1 MLSFKDQTAMNCL
14 LSPFKDFI
22 NPEVQSKHSERVL
35 ADIERVNSL
44 PTPEKIEYQQ
54 KIADEILQ
62 ALSTIDPNCVIAGGA
77 VADWHFGKPAKD
89 LDVYFFYKDVEDYMF
104 KANPDADGE
113 YFWYGERTEGYFQ
126 EMADKLK
133 AMFGEDVIIKC
144 GDKIPQG
151 YDQNQRLLCV
161 FDMVIEGVEVQFM
174 QTNHK
179 YAREIVSHFPV
190 NMSRC
195 YRAISP
201 EESVS
206 EYLGESR
213 TYTVFDR
220 LFTLGERLKVL
231 SMSDEIYLNPD
242 KYKAKMVAKYPDY
255 HVMW

>member
-1 MLSFKDQTAMNCL
+1 MDLTHLSNQMLIK
-14 LSPFKDFI
+14 PR
-22 NPEVQSKHSERVL
+22 PKHCERVL
-35 ADIERVNSL
+35 EDIERVNSL
-44 PTPEKIEYQQ
+44 PDAEKIKHQQ
-54 KIADEILQ
+54 EIADNILQ

-89 LDVYFFYKDVEDYMF
+89 LDVYFFYKGVEDYMF
-104 KANPDADGE
+104 AANPDVDGE

-133 AMFGEDVIIKC
+133 GLFGEDVIIKC
-144 GDKIPQG
+144 GDNIPQG

-161 FDMVIEGVEVQFM
+161 FDMVIAGVEVQFM

-179 YAREIVSHFPV
+179 YAREIVNHFPV

-195 YRAISP
+195 YRGWDQGDCFFRKEDS
-201 EESVS
+201 
-206 EYLGESR
+206 
-213 TYTVFDR
+213 YTVYDR
-220 LFTLGERLKVL
+220 LFRLGEKLKVL

-242 KYKAKMVAKYPDY
+242 KYKAKMIAKYPDY